1 MSWKELYNDAF
12 PKPKPFRKYE
22 WPKLEKPGPGDPGQ
36 YPALQKAGPGEGGSY
51 PAVGKGG
58 PGEGGN
64 YPQMAT
70 PSGGEGGSYP
80 TLKQDT
86 ASPEGSVNPAERTF
100 DHVGLFGF
108 RVEIE
113 GLDVGAFTKVEGLN
127 VSIETIEYQHSND
140 LTPRKRMGRIKV
152 ENVKLI
158 KGYLSTPDLYNWCL
172 SAMKGDIERR
182 AVSIVLLD
190 DDRSKEP
197 IRYNLF
203 EFWPCKW
210 TGFRLDAGNS
220 GALVEEIELVV
231 EELEVA

>member
-12 PKPKPFRKYE
+12 PKPAPFKKYN
-22 WPKLEKPGPGDPGQ
+22 WPKLEKPGPGDASS
-36 YPALQKAGPGEGGSY
+36 YPALEKAGPGEAGSY
-51 PAVGKGG
+51 PALEKGG
-58 PGEGGN
+58 AGE
-64 YPQMAT
+64 
-70 PSGGEGGSYP
+70 SGSYAS
-80 TLKQDT
+80 TKKDST
-86 ASPEGSVNPAERTF
+86 SPEGGVTPTERGF

-172 SAMKGDIERR
+172 SAMQGDIERR
-182 AVSIVLLD
+182 AISIILLD
-190 DDRSKEP
+190 DDRSQEP

-203 EFWPCKW
+203 ECWPCKW

-220 GALVEEIELVV
+220 GAMVEEIELVV